1 MKFITGPRCSGKT
14 TALIE
19 ESSKTGIPI
28 ISPTRAMA
36 EYAKRMAKDYG
47 VDIPAPVSIGEV
59 VKQGGKRGKYLV
71 DELELCLSVLGI
83 DAVTATVCIE
93 EEEK

>member
-19 ESSKTGIPI
+19 ESAKTGIPI

-36 EYAKRMAKDYG
+36 EYTKRMAKDYG
-47 VDIPAPVSIGEV
+47 VDIPAPISIGEV
-59 VKQGGKRGKYLV
+59 IKYGDKQGKYLI
-71 DELELCLSVLGI
+71 DELGLCLSVLGI
-83 DAVTATVCIE
+83 EVVTATVCVKE
-93 EEEK
+93 E

>member
-19 ESSKTGIPI
+19 ESVKTGIPI

-36 EYAKRMAKDYG
+36 EYVKRMAKDYG
-47 VDIPAPVSIGEV
+47 VDIPDPVSIGEV
-59 VKQGGKRGKYLV
+59 VKHGDKQGKYLI
-71 DELELCLSVLGI
+71 DELGLCLSVLGI
-83 DAVTATVCIE
+83 EVVTATVCVKE
-93 EEEK
+93 E